1 MADEE
6 PQPLTY
12 VHETVLKKRK
22 NNEEWAVKRRQRLG
36 ARKQQKRED
45 LKLAIKRPEEFVKE
59 YRDKELD
66 LVRMKHR
73 LKMHKLPSHDIKS
86 KLLFVIRIHGAPW
99 FLFHPHLDQRICIE
113 DRKILNKLRLR
124 QILSGVF
131 LKANEATLT
140 MLLSVEPFITYGYP
154 NLKSVK
160 ELIYKKGCGWA
171 NRENVPL
178 TDNNAIEQAL
188 GKLGIICIE
197 DIVREIATVGPHF
210 KEVASFLL
218 PFTLKCPERRLRMK
232 KKPYKNGGD
241 TGNREDLI
249 NELINKLN

>member
-86 KLLFVIRIHGAPW
+86 KLLFVIRIHGSKDM
-99 FLFHPHLDQRICIE
+99 HPKT
-113 DRKILNKLRLR
+113 RKILNKLRLR

-178 TDNNAIEQAL
+178 TENNAIEQAL

-210 KEVASFLL
+210 KDVASFLL

-241 TGNREDLI
+241 TGNREDLM
-249 NELINKLN
+249 NELIDKLN

>member
-86 KLLFVIRIHGAPW
+86 KLLFVIRIHGSKDM
-99 FLFHPHLDQRICIE
+99 HPKT
-113 DRKILNKLRLR
+113 RKILNKLRLR

-210 KEVASFLL
+210 KDVASFLL

-241 TGNREDLI
+241 TGNREDLM
-249 NELINKLN
+249 NELIDKLN

>member
-86 KLLFVIRIHGAPW
+86 KLLFVIRIHGSKDM
-99 FLFHPHLDQRICIE
+99 HPKT
-113 DRKILNKLRLR
+113 RKILNKLRLR

-131 LKANEATLT
+131 LKANEATST

-197 DIVREIATVGPHF
+197 DVVREVATVGPHF

-249 NELINKLN
+249 NDLINKLN

>member
-86 KLLFVIRIHGAPW
+86 KLLFVIRIHGSKDM
-99 FLFHPHLDQRICIE
+99 HPKT
-113 DRKILNKLRLR
+113 RKILNKLRLR

-178 TDNNAIEQAL
+178 TENNAIEQAL